1 MPAPVRPQRILF
13 RADARPELGGGH
25 IMRCLSLAR
34 ALAAHGHEIAFAS
47 TAGSAD
53 LVPALGRS
61 GFPVLTARSATDFDL
76 PDDWDGGADAI
87 FVDLYTSTAA
97 DETRMRETAP
107 VIAAI
112 EDLPGRV
119 HDCDLLV
126 DQGFDRTVTG
136 YAGRVPGGTSLLL
149 GPDMAPLRP
158 DFAALRAAS
167 LARRAAA
174 PGLSRLLISMGLT
187 DVGGI
192 SARLVALARA
202 NLPGLPIDVILGPLA
217 TSLPALQ
224 QAAKSDPALNV
235 LVDVENMAERVMA
248 ADLAIGAGGGSALER
263 CVLGVPSIVVVLAE
277 NQRPAARAMASAGAT
292 LTIEAPD
299 MLAADLPGML
309 EGLTAER
316 LAHMSACSARLCD
329 GRGAAR
335 IADALIA
342 LIGRTA

>member
-1 MPAPVRPQRILF
+1 
-13 RADARPELGGGH
+13 
-25 IMRCLSLAR
+25 MRCLSLAR
-34 ALAAHGHEIAFAS
+34 MLAAHGTEIAFAS
-47 TAGSAD
+47 SDGSVE
-53 LVPALGRS
+53 LVPALERS
-61 GFPVLTARSATDFDL
+61 GFPVLTARSAADFDL
-76 PDDWDGGADAI
+76 PGHWGGAADAI

-97 DETRMRETAP
+97 DETQMREIAP
-107 VIAAI
+107 VIAVI
-112 EDLPGRV
+112 EDLPERP

-126 DQGFDRTVTG
+126 DQGFDRTATS
-136 YAGRVPGGTSLLL
+136 YAARVPAGTILLL

-158 DFAALRAAS
+158 DFAGLRSAS

-192 SARLVALARA
+192 SARLAALARA
-202 NLPGLPIDVILGPLA
+202 SLPGLPIDVILGPRA
-217 TSLPALQ
+217 TSLPALH
-224 QAAKSDPALNV
+224 QAARADPALNV
-235 LVDVENMAERVMA
+235 LVDVDNMAERMMA

-263 CVLGVPSIVVVLAE
+263 CVLGVPSIVVVLAD
-277 NQRPAARAMASAGAT
+277 NQRPAARALESAGAV
-292 LTIEAPD
+292 LSIESPD
-299 MLAADLPGML
+299 MLATDLPRML
-309 EGLTAER
+309 DRLTAER